1 MTDVHYLLMN
11 VDLLMI
17 LEENKPAVVSEHREE
32 EEVHKSDEY
41 TPPTVCNTYLRDM
54 GGECL
59 FFLCLLHTI
68 TV

>member
-1 MTDVHYLLMN
+1 
-11 VDLLMI
+11 MI